1 MDALSLLL
9 EPLKKD
15 TRIQKHFL
23 GLLHVLIGRRISTT
37 SGQLVSSG
45 LSWRDLAA
53 KLKKLRWD
61 PEVVRELGID
71 PADLPPRDRQRYW
84 YLAISRA
91 AVDSTA
97 ALTAA
102 HEVANIL
109 KDLGYE
115 VSGAKGT

>member
-1 MDALSLLL
+1 MDALSMLL

-23 GLLHVLIGRRISTT
+23 GLLHVLIGRRISTAD
-37 SGQLVSSG
+37 GQVISSG

-61 PEVVRELGID
+61 PEAARELDITVE
-71 PADLPPRDRQRYW
+71 DLPPRDRQRYW

-91 AVDSTA
+91 QVDSAA
-97 ALTAA
+97 ALASA
-102 HEVANIL
+102 HEVANTL
-109 KDLGYE
+109 RDLGYV
-115 VSGAKGT
+115 VS